1 VKITEQDKRG
11 IEETISILQSTA
23 SYLAMIWNKE
33 IGFDSNGNVDLS
45 DLDESDRE
53 VVEEKLMQIDAID
66 IASIW
71 LDRIIEEK

>member
-1 VKITEQDKRG
+1 MKITEQDKRG
-11 IEETISILQSTA
+11 IKETISILQSTA

-33 IGFDSNGNVDLS
+33 IRFDSNGNVDLS